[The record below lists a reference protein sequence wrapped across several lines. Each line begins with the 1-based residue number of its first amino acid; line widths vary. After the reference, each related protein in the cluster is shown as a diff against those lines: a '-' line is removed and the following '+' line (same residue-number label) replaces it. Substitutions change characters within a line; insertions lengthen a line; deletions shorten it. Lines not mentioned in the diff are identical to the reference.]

1 MLGFNADFSVF
12 YFDTGIRSWGGTV
25 DPTDASDAT
34 DPTDPSDDSDASDAS
49 DATDAS
55 DSSDASDATDPGECT
70 DTFSVE
76 TPLPDDANVQDV
88 TLRFDCWD
96 ADTGTPVTA
105 AYTDQYNNYA
115 WQEFESFFMEAVD
128 ADNDWAEYKLVAT
141 MADTSRRI
149 IFFTDPTAASGQL
162 QMLGFSNDFSA
173 FYFDTGIRS
182 WGEQAPS
189 CDVNLEIQTPLPDD
203 ADTQDLTLRLDCWDA
218 DTGAPTTAAY
228 TDQYNNYAWQ
238 EFTEIAMEAVDAD
251 NDWAAYKLVGTMA
264 DESKRIVFFTDPAAT
279 AGQMQVLGFNNDF
292 SVFYFDTGIRSWG
305 EEEPVCNNVEV
316 QTPLPDDASVQD
328 LTIRLDCWDADT
340 GAPDHGC
347 VHRPVQQLC
356 LAGIYRI
363 CDGSCRCRQRLGC
376 L

>member
-12 YFDTGIRSWGGTV
+12 YLTQESGAGVVRTTQ
-25 DPTDASDAT
+25 PTRAMRRT
-34 DPTDPSDDSDASDAS
+34 RVIHLTPAS

-70 DTFSVE
+70 DSSSVE

-96 ADTGTPVTA
+96 ADTGTPVNA
-105 AYTDQYNNYA
+105 AYTDQYNNYE

-149 IFFTDPTAASGQL
+149 IFFTDPTAESGQL

-182 WGEQAPS
+182 WGEPAPS

-218 DTGAPTTAAY
+218 DAGAPTTAAY

-279 AGQMQVLGFNNDF
+279 TGQMQVLGFNNDF

-328 LTIRLDCWDADT
+328 LTLRLDCWDADT

-347 VHRPVQQLC
+347 VHRPVQQLR

-376 L
+376 V

>member
-1 MLGFNADFSVF
+1 
-12 YFDTGIRSWGGTV
+12 
-25 DPTDASDAT
+25 
-34 DPTDPSDDSDASDAS
+34 
-49 DATDAS
+49 
-55 DSSDASDATDPGECT
+55 
-70 DTFSVE
+70 
-76 TPLPDDANVQDV
+76 
-88 TLRFDCWD
+88 
-96 ADTGTPVTA
+96 
-105 AYTDQYNNYA
+105 
-115 WQEFESFFMEAVD
+115 MEAVD

-238 EFTEIAMEAVDAD
+238 EFTEVAMEAVDAD

-316 QTPLPDDASVQD
+316 QTRFRMMHRYRTLPLDWIVGMP
-328 LTIRLDCWDADT
+328 TR
-340 GAPDHGC
+340 GR
-347 VHRPVQQLC
+347 RPPL
-356 LAGIYRI
+356 RTPT
-363 CDGSCRCRQRLGC
+363 STTTMLGRN
-376 L
+376 LPNLRWKL

>member
-1 MLGFNADFSVF
+1 M
-12 YFDTGIRSWGGTV
+12 
-25 DPTDASDAT
+25 
-34 DPTDPSDDSDASDAS
+34 
-49 DATDAS
+49 
-55 DSSDASDATDPGECT
+55 
-70 DTFSVE
+70 
-76 TPLPDDANVQDV
+76 
-88 TLRFDCWD
+88 
-96 ADTGTPVTA
+96 TA

-279 AGQMQVLGFNNDF
+279 SGQMQMLGFNNDF
-292 SVFYFDTGIRSWG
+292 SVFYFDTGIRTWG
-305 EEEPVCNNVEV
+305 
-316 QTPLPDDASVQD
+316 
-328 LTIRLDCWDADT
+328 DT
-340 GAPDHGC
+340 GDDSGDDTSTALLNLTFDSADSTSSWEEVADATSDEGSIAWSEAGGNPDGA
-347 VHRPVQQLC
+347 LS
-356 LAGIYRI
+356 LTGENTADAGKAYIFQYI
-363 CDGSCRCRQRLGC
+363 DGAFSYGDLGGNVDF
-376 L
+376 